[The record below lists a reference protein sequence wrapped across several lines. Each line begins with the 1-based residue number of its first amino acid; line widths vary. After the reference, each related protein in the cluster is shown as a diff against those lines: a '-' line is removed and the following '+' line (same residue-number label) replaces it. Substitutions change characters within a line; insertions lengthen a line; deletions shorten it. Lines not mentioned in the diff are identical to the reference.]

1 MRKELIIMKNETLN
15 NDTPNRIQCVL
26 KDEYTERYL
35 LLTPEQI
42 KFFNYLKNL
51 DIIYDNVDLEV
62 YNAGITWETV

>member
-1 MRKELIIMKNETLN
+1 MKNETLN
-15 NDTPNRIQCVL
+15 NDASTLIQCVL
-26 KDEYTERYL
+26 KGEDTERYL

-51 DIIYDNVDLEV
+51 DIIYDDVDLEV

>member
-1 MRKELIIMKNETLN
+1 MKNETVN
-15 NDTPNRIQCVL
+15 NSTPNHIQCVL
-26 KDEYTERYL
+26 KGEDTERYL

-51 DIIYDNVDLEV
+51 DIIYDDVDLEV

>member
-1 MRKELIIMKNETLN
+1 MRKELIIMKNEAPN
-15 NDTPNRIQCVL
+15 NDTPTLVQCVL
-26 KDEYTERYL
+26 KGEDTESYL

-51 DIIYDNVDLEV
+51 DIIYDDVDLEV